1 MYACFI
7 EVIMVT
13 QVVEFAVVH
22 FLTTGNGIHNL
33 GMPQNV

>member
-13 QVVEFAVVH
+13 RVVEFAAAY
-22 FLTTGNGIHNL
+22 FLPTGNGIHNL